1 MLGILSLPDA
11 SERRYAGIYAAHAHA
26 HVQVLVA
33 LRGRLEIELAGHLT
47 RLEPGV
53 ALIVPALVRHAY
65 SADRAMT
72 ALVIDTPVRAGFDRV
87 RRLRCDPAQGL
98 ARARDDLHGMLDALS
113 GAPRAGARRP
123 LDLDHLASVV
133 QASLHEPWPV
143 SRLADWAHLSRPRL
157 HARIVERTG
166 VGPQAW
172 VRAFRLDRAR
182 VLLAA
187 GCTLYAAASQVGY
200 ASASALA
207 YALRRERGV
216 GARELRT
223 GGH

>member
-1 MLGILSLPDA
+1 MPLPLNLPDA
-11 SERRYAGIYAAHAHA
+11 SERRYAGTYEAHEHA

-33 LRGRLEIELAGHLT
+33 LRGRLEIEVAGHLT
-47 RLEPGV
+47 TLEPGV
-53 ALIVPALVRHAY
+53 ALIVPPLARHAY
-65 SADRAMT
+65 SADRAMS
-72 ALVIDTPVRAGFDRV
+72 ALVIDTPARAGFDRV
-87 RRLRCDPAQGL
+87 RRLRCDPAHGL
-98 ARARDDLHGMLDALS
+98 ARARDDLHGMLDELS

-143 SRLADWAHLSRPRL
+143 SRLARWAVLSRPRL
-157 HARIVERTG
+157 HARIAERSG

-172 VRAFRLDRAR
+172 VRGFRLDRAQA
-182 VLLAA
+182 LLAA
-187 GCTLYAAASQVGY
+187 GCTLNAAASQVGY

-216 GARELRT
+216 GARELRA
-223 GGH
+223 GGR